1 MSSILEHSNNKPVH
15 KKKKTKKDHFLNYTC
30 ILFSCNKF
38 VVRFLKN
45 LYYIS
50 SWKLEVDD
58 IRSIQW
64 NSPNYLL
71 AKKLSIPSF
80 PAAILSDMATMSA
93 GRPTELKQK
102 SDLKLILTCQGHNLP
117 FHIRY
122 LPFEPPSQSYIG
134 MYCAI

>member
-1 MSSILEHSNNKPVH
+1 MSSILEHNNNKPVH
-15 KKKKTKKDHFLNYTC
+15 KKKTKKDHFLNYTC
-30 ILFSCNKF
+30 ISFSCNKF
-38 VVRFLKN
+38 VVCFLKY
-45 LYYIS
+45 LCYIS

-102 SDLKLILTCQGHNLP
+102 SDLKFILTCQGHNLP